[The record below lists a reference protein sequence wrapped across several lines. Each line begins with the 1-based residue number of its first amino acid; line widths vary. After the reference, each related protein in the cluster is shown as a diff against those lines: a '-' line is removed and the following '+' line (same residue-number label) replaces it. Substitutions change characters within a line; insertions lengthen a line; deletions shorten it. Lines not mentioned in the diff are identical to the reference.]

1 MKRLLVPIVAF
12 LGVML
17 MTPTFAEPTRDA
29 LVEAWE
35 THMASLPGTVEFE
48 ASGDESW
55 RIKDENLPYEGN
67 LELVGVVVRPA
78 EELGDF
84 SDFTH
89 TGMVEFRL
97 TDLSEGRTESQSYYY
112 WLSDRQ
118 MMYYDGNQGVWLN
131 TAEYR
136 DSFNDMY
143 DVPGSWG
150 LLSFMLNYGIWIV
163 LLALFIWIFTGLNKQ
178 NKKARALMDDGAN
191 INQLAR
197 ENLERSAKLQD
208 ELLESA
214 RKSQQLNME
223 SNELLKEILAELRK
237 GR

>member
-1 MKRLLVPIVAF
+1 
-12 LGVML
+12 
-17 MTPTFAEPTRDA
+17 
-29 LVEAWE
+29 
-35 THMASLPGTVEFE
+35 
-48 ASGDESW
+48 
-55 RIKDENLPYEGN
+55 
-67 LELVGVVVRPA
+67 
-78 EELGDF
+78 
-84 SDFTH
+84 
-89 TGMVEFRL
+89 MVEFRL